1 MKPTPDTRHL
11 KPRLLGV
18 ALVFL
23 LSQRRGRISRGG
35 SGWLLGVALVFLL
48 SQAGA
53 AAADF
58 RSSEAGVVFS
68 TTGFEGGTEAGVG
81 GRFLHN
87 YTPATG
93 FEFQAAYYPVDKSV
107 SFLQGSFQL
116 KVTHRIEER
125 HRVNY
130 FGVLG
135 PGLILFDPESGGT
148 STRFGLNV
156 GGGIEMP
163 LRPDVAV
170 RADLSDFVFFSDGG
184 SFHNFDFKVALMYR
198 W

>member
-1 MKPTPDTRHL
+1 MKL
-11 KPRLLGV
+11 KPRLPGA

-23 LSQRRGRISRGG
+23 LS
-35 SGWLLGVALVFLL
+35 L
-48 SQAGA
+48 AGA

-58 RSSEAGVVFS
+58 RSSEAGLVFS
-68 TTGFEGGTEAGVG
+68 ATGFEGRAEAGIG

-87 YTPATG
+87 YTPAAG
-93 FEFQAAYYPVDKSV
+93 FEFQAAYYPGYKSSVSFVQGSFQGVLVDKSV

-135 PGLILFDPESGGT
+135 PGLILFDPERGGT
-148 STRFGLNV
+148 STRFGLNA

-163 LRPDVAV
+163 LRPDMAV
-170 RADLSDFVFFSDGG
+170 RADLSDFVFFSDGA